1 MALKITVDKPEFNLR
16 ETLTRLDT
24 ERIPYE
30 KMPVGSVIQ
39 VQQHHLYG
47 SGQVNTTSSSY
58 QDSGLFI
65 DFHPKFANSRLLV
78 TCEFNAQSGN
88 QSNSGCVWAV
98 FREIDGTATSS
109 SVNLLGNSSTQKNIS
124 YHSPSGYIH
133 EGTSLTIEDKPKTI
147 KKVQYRLFF
156 LSHNGSASVGV
167 AKDWGG
173 AHFTV
178 MEVRE

>member
-1 MALKITVDKPEFNLR
+1 MVHINITKEQFNLR
-16 ETLTRLDT
+16 EKLTRLDT
-24 ERIPYE
+24 EKIPYE
-30 KMPVGSVIQ
+30 KMPVGSIIQ

-47 SGQVNTTSSSY
+47 SGQVNTSSSSF

-88 QSNSGCVWAV
+88 ASNSGLRWSI
-98 FREIDGTATSS
+98 FRNIDGTTTTSS
-109 SVNLLGNSSTQKNIS
+109 PSVNLLSNASQQMSIT

-147 KKVQYRLFF
+147 KRVQYRLFF
-156 LSHNGSASVGV
+156 FSHAGGTVGV
-167 AKDWGG
+167 ARDWGG

>member
-47 SGQVNTTSSSY
+47 SGQVTTTSSSS

-78 TCEFNAQSGN
+78 TCEFNAQSGD
-88 QSNSGCVWAV
+88 STNSGLRWSIH
-98 FREIDGTATSS
+98 RQIDGTATASS
-109 SVNLLGNSSTQKNIS
+109 ENLLGNSAQNVSIS
-124 YHSPSGYIH
+124 YHSNSGYIH

-147 KKVQYRLFF
+147 KRVQYRLFF
-156 LSHNGSASVGV
+156 FSHNGSATVGV
-167 AKDWGG
+167 ARDWGG

>member
-1 MALKITVDKPEFNLR
+1 MVHVNVTKEEFNFR
-16 ETLTRLDT
+16 EKLTRLDT
-24 ERIPYE
+24 EKIPYE

-47 SGQVNTTSSSY
+47 SGQVTTTSSSF

-88 QSNSGCVWAV
+88 QTNSGIRWSI
-98 FREIDGTATSS
+98 FRNINEAATSS
-109 SVNLLGNSSTQKNIS
+109 SVNILGNSGSTMSIS
-124 YHSPSGYIH
+124 YHSESGYIH

-156 LSHNGSASVGV
+156 RSHNGSTSVGV
-167 AKDWGG
+167 ARDWGG